1 MKKLFLATVL
11 VYFLSSIS
19 LSADHRGTLPPVGE
33 PFNWNEVPVVC
44 GPHQAVMD
52 KMERMNLHLLHASF
66 GKKGANPDGEV
77 VFMVLYYVNNE
88 GTSTA
93 AVLTM
98 PNDPSA
104 CVLYIS
110 YDVTLA
116 PKKKNFQ

>member
-1 MKKLFLATVL
+1 MEVQKG
-11 VYFLSSIS
+11 
-19 LSADHRGTLPPVGE
+19 ADPNGE
-33 PFNWNEVPVVC
+33 P
-44 GPHQAVMD
+44 
-52 KMERMNLHLLHASF
+52 
-66 GKKGANPDGEV
+66 

-98 PNDPSA
+98 PNDPTA

>member
-1 MKKLFLATVL
+1 MRSYKFHKEDERT
-11 VYFLSSIS
+11 S
-19 LSADHRGTLPPVGE
+19 D
-33 PFNWNEVPVVC
+33 
-44 GPHQAVMD
+44 D
-52 KMERMNLHLLHASF
+52 KIAENERMMKEFL
-66 GKKGANPDGEV
+66 KKGANPDGEV
-77 VFMVLYYVNNE
+77 VFMVLYYVNKE

-116 PKKKNFQ
+116 PQKKENI